1 MHAEALRRRI
11 RVVAVTTRV
20 AARSLSSDPAQADQ
34 AVRRGLVLLDGIE
47 ADVGPDSGE
56 LRATLTELR
65 NEFESLLLPD

>member
-20 AARSLSSDPAQADQ
+20 AARSLSGDPAQADQ

-47 ADVGPDSGE
+47 ADLGPDSRE
-56 LRATLTELR
+56 IRATLAELR
-65 NEFESLLLPD
+65 GEFQSLLLDD